1 MADPTRPHEGQDVG
15 ADLKGKHWTPDE
27 DEQLLAMV
35 DGSRGCLRRA
45 AAHFGRTVQG
55 VKGRVEKLRRTERR
69 ENVACERISR
79 PAPGVLV
86 HRLLW

>member
-1 MADPTRPHEGQDVG
+1 MG
-15 ADLKGKHWTPDE
+15 ADLKGKHWTLED
-27 DEQLLAMV
+27 DEQLLVMI
-35 DGSRGCLRRA
+35 DGSRGCLKRA

-69 ENVACERISR
+69 ENVARERISH
-79 PAPGVLV
+79 PAPGVIV